1 MTTSEARPPDLSS
14 PDPTLADA
22 GRRASCSPVT
32 RPGASPPTLPSCGSC
47 CGGTVEASVCPWP
60 EHSFNLTICGCLSP
74 SPMKHAWTN
83 RALYPE
89 YATATDEAIARK
101 LQQTF
106 FPNISYE
113 NFSEGFLH
121 KNGSFGFPNFV
132 IAELYLKRLDAY
144 LRQGNW
150 HAAKLDFKRAER
162 GYNTPDAIDR
172 WREIRPLANARVY
185 VDMKTFNDERRQA
198 VNLWIK
204 EANGDTGPYSV
215 EQLELNCGAR
225 QLRMISSASYDAA
238 GNVTGSRR
246 GSNWTSIAPE
256 TLGENLYDGACG
268 AI

>member
-1 MTTSEARPPDLSS
+1 
-14 PDPTLADA
+14 
-22 GRRASCSPVT
+22 
-32 RPGASPPTLPSCGSC
+32 
-47 CGGTVEASVCPWP
+47 
-60 EHSFNLTICGCLSP
+60 
-74 SPMKHAWTN
+74 MKHAWTN

-162 GYNTPDAIDR
+162 GYNTLDAIDR